1 MNLKAATVNK
11 TQLLKLKRKEDEWA
25 LIMESDYEK
34 KTRMAEQYRVA
45 HNNRLRQI
53 QDFNL

>member
-34 KTRMAEQYRVA
+34 KTRIAEQ
-45 HNNRLRQI
+45 
-53 QDFNL
+53 